1 MWQVTLSV
9 DAAGR
14 IQGDGHPIKRKKPI
28 LHGRKTSTA
37 AVEVK
42 EAELKEATDIDMAEV
57 EMPELDRATCL
68 VQCSFRTF
76 WEMWVTKRKRLST

>member
-37 AVEVK
+37 AVEEVK
-42 EAELKEATDIDMAEV
+42 EAPEATVDMAEV
-57 EMPELDRATCL
+57 EMPELDWATCL
-68 VQCSFRTF
+68 V
-76 WEMWVTKRKRLST
+76 

>member
-37 AVEVK
+37 AVEEVK
-42 EAELKEATDIDMAEV
+42 EAPEATVDMAEV

-68 VQCSFRTF
+68 V
-76 WEMWVTKRKRLST
+76 

>member
-1 MWQVTLSV
+1 MSV

-37 AVEVK
+37 AVEEVK
-42 EAELKEATDIDMAEV
+42 EAPEATVDMAEV

-68 VQCSFRTF
+68 V
-76 WEMWVTKRKRLST
+76 

>member
-1 MWQVTLSV
+1 VWQVTLSV

-37 AVEVK
+37 AVEEVK
-42 EAELKEATDIDMAEV
+42 EAPEATVDMAEV

-68 VQCSFRTF
+68 V
-76 WEMWVTKRKRLST
+76 